1 MYYIKSNRN
10 YYYKIYKNNKK
21 IRISKDE
28 YKKNILKGGQ
38 DPDPYRL
45 SPVTTTATF
54 NQLDV
59 NELNTK
65 IKNLYK
71 NKNSLKNISN
81 KILNNFN
88 KNIKNN
94 DNNIFQPKKKQ
105 KINNLNNISLTNLNK
120 IKNYKRGTIITQIYN
135 NKKNNQIIKKFT
147 FTFSKSQIKDC
158 IDVLNEIIM
167 QKYALELTTKYNET
181 HDFKFKV
188 PEIYNINYKLNK
200 NNDTITI
207 TIKMEKLNQ
216 SKDNKCLQLNSTIY
230 NEIKNYLSYLRDN
243 HLFHN
248 DTHNENLF
256 FIDDP
261 EYEMGLIDFGKA
273 KTDINHPSTSGIK
286 KMNNNEKNNRDKS
299 NFIRKW
305 YKCNNTN
312 KFADYY

>member
-28 YKKNILKGGQ
+28 YEKNILKGGQ
-38 DPDPYRL
+38 EGLLRL
-45 SPVTTTATF
+45 SPRTITITETF
-54 NQLDV
+54 NQLNV

-71 NKNSLKNISN
+71 NKNSLKIISN
-81 KILNNFN
+81 NILKKFN
-88 KNIKNN
+88 ENIKNK
-94 DNNIFQPKKKQ
+94 DNNIFQPQKKQ
-105 KINNLNNISLTNLNK
+105 KVNNISLNNLNK

-135 NKKNNQIIKKFT
+135 NKKNNEIIKKY
-147 FTFSKSQIKDC
+147 TFSKSQIKDC

-188 PEIYNINYKLNK
+188 PEIYNINYKLNQ
-200 NNDTITI
+200 NNDNITI

-216 SKDNKCLQLNSTIY
+216 STDNKCLQLNSTIY
-230 NEIKNYLSYLRDN
+230 NEIRNYLNYLREN

-261 EYEMGLIDFGKA
+261 EYKMGLIDFGKA

-312 KFADYY
+312 TNTNKFANYY